1 MSNTPSQSS
10 SLEDV
15 MTVPNFPKIFKKGS
29 LVKGSVVSVTK
40 GQVLVDIGAR
50 AEGVVSG
57 KEIFLEGEKREL
69 PKVGDEILVYVRDSG
84 EESGV
89 PKLSIRK
96 TGNARKWHELD
107 EALAKD
113 KSLQVEVIEANTG
126 GVIVSVGGG
135 LRGFI
140 PTSQLD
146 NARIYDNLT
155 SDVRQGNSTEVQQ
168 KLATLVGQ
176 KIEVKIIEID
186 KPKNRIIF
194 SEKLVKSKAD
204 VEQRAQTLKTV
215 KVGDSLSGTVTGIAP
230 FGLFV
235 SAEGLE
241 GLVHLSEISWD
252 KVNNPGDFYRV
263 NDKVKV
269 QIIGL
274 EDNGKRVAYSIKRML
289 KDPWDEIIKNYKVGQ
304 RVKGSVQ
311 KIADYGAFVRIAD
324 GVNGLIHISEIS
336 SGLVKDPSKLLT
348 IGQELELE
356 IISISK
362 SERHLGLSLKR
373 VLQEKEGNVEAE
385 NYKPKS
391 QKKSKSEVSESATE
405 LESLKDI
412 TK

>member
-1 MSNTPSQSS
+1 MSNTSSQTD

-15 MTVPNFPKIFKKGS
+15 MNVPNFPKIFKKGS

-40 GQVLVDIGAR
+40 GQVLVNIGAR

-69 PKVGDEILVYVRDSG
+69 PKVGDEILVFVRDSG

-204 VEQRAQTLKTV
+204 VEQRTQTLKTV
-215 KVGDSLSGTVTGIAP
+215 KVGDSLSGSVTGIAP

-373 VLQEKEGNVEAE
+373 VLQENEKDEEAK

-391 QKKSKSEVSESATE
+391 QKKTKSEIVESATE

-412 TK
+412 SK

>member
-1 MSNTPSQSS
+1 
-10 SLEDV
+10 

-29 LVKGSVVSVTK
+29 LVKGIVVSVTK

-69 PKVGDEILVYVRDSG
+69 PKVGDEILVFVRDSG

-113 KSLQVEVIEANTG
+113 KSLEVEVIEANTG

-204 VEQRAQTLKTV
+204 VEQRAQTLKTI

-304 RVKGSVQ
+304 RVSGSVQ

-373 VLQEKEGNVEAE
+373 VLQEKEVKEEAV

-391 QKKSKSEVSESATE
+391 QKKSKSEISESATE